1 MDVSNPE
8 FTVEN
13 ATIPEV
19 TVENATIPKVTVENA
34 PIPEFTVKNATTPEN
49 VQYILTYFDNL
60 IPTELNMGFNRYVI
74 SIGNFLRLSE
84 KLPRDPIEN
93 SGQLFANIKWAEIRG
108 SDIVPA
114 MSHEQVKN
122 IVFSNLREMKNDPSQ
137 KEDLERIK
145 LILTTYSKILPKIS
159 ELQNKINDFYRQS
172 SVHAKKSWTSSTKYR
187 RNERNTDI
195 GTLTRYMKE
204 LIKLEPNF
212 NESIDEIYGEIFPN
226 VGFRPDKAALLEL
239 ANDDGKSRLPA
250 HLLINEI
257 APFLG
262 GGRMYKK
269 RRLTKK
275 GSKKRK
281 SLKKKRKTMKKKS
294 KKSKNQKNRR
304 TTKKQN
310 MH

>member
-1 MDVSNPE
+1 
-8 FTVEN
+8 
-13 ATIPEV
+13 
-19 TVENATIPKVTVENA
+19 
-34 PIPEFTVKNATTPEN
+34 
-49 VQYILTYFDNL
+49 
-60 IPTELNMGFNRYVI
+60 MGFKRYVI
-74 SIGNFLRLSE
+74 SIGNFLELSE

-93 SGQLFANIKWAEIRG
+93 SGQLFANIKWAKIQG
-108 SDIVPA
+108 SDIIPS
-114 MSHEQVKN
+114 MSHDQVKN
-122 IVFSNLREMKNDPSQ
+122 QVFSNLREMKNDPSQ

-159 ELQNKINDFYRQS
+159 KLRIKIKNLYDQS

-195 GTLTRYMKE
+195 GMLTKYMKE
-204 LIKLEPNF
+204 LIDLEPTF
-212 NESIDEIYGEIFPN
+212 NKSIDEIYGEIFPN
-226 VGFRPDKAALLEL
+226 VSFRPDKDTLLEL
-239 ANDDGKSRLPA
+239 AKDDRNSRLPKDM
-250 HLLINEI
+250 LRKI

-269 RRLTKK
+269 RRITKK

>member
-1 MDVSNPE
+1 
-8 FTVEN
+8 
-13 ATIPEV
+13 
-19 TVENATIPKVTVENA
+19 
-34 PIPEFTVKNATTPEN
+34 
-49 VQYILTYFDNL
+49 
-60 IPTELNMGFNRYVI
+60 MGFNRYVT
-74 SIGNFLRLSE
+74 STGNFLRLSE

-239 ANDDGKSRLPA
+239 AKDDGNSRLPGD
-250 HLLINEI
+250 LLKQV

-262 GGRMYKK
+262 GGRMYK
-269 RRLTKK
+269 RRRITKK

-310 MH
+310 MY